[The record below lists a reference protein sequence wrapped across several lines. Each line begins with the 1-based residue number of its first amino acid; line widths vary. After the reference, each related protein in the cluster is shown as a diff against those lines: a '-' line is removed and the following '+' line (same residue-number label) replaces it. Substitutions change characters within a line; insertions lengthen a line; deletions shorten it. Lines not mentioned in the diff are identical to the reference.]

1 MELVSEAAV
10 HFSRLSMFPYFDG
23 AHYLVSVLSAREQ
36 AGAVDVASR
45 SPFASW
51 FSAMLCCFGGGIL
64 SSILLAEPPVAI
76 LSNSTNI
83 VYASVVWY
91 MVYYFPLDLFY
102 RCFCFLPLRVI
113 AAAMKEVTR
122 TWKILA
128 GVTQAHGRFKDA
140 LLVMVANGWAK
151 AAGGGLISNFEQ
163 LVRGVWK
170 PESNELLK
178 MSYPVKISLLGS
190 VLFTLQHVELLPVER
205 HHLMFVYTMFL
216 ITVKVRMML
225 SRSSASPFQPAEEL
239 IGRLLF
245 GLQQVSKVSKE
256 KVTTSEK
263 DEPKVKENIS
273 KEETGASSSEPSDST
288 RKRNAKKSE

>member
-10 HFSRLSMFPYFDG
+10 HFSQLSMFPYFDG

-64 SSILLAEPPVAI
+64 SSILLAEPPAAI

-83 VYASVVWY
+83 IYATAVWY
-91 MVYYFPLDLFY
+91 MVYYFPSDLFY
-102 RCFCFLPLRVI
+102 RCFCFLPLRII

-128 GVTQAHGRFKDA
+128 GVTQAHSRFKDA

-205 HHLMFVYTMFL
+205 HHLVFIYTMFL
-216 ITVKVRMML
+216 ITIKVRMML
-225 SRSSASPFQPAEEL
+225 TRSSTSPFQPAEEL
-239 IGRLLF
+239 IGRLVF
-245 GLQQVSKVSKE
+245 GLPQASKITKE
-256 KVTTSEK
+256 KVTSDK
-263 DEPKVKENIS
+263 DEPKVKESVS
-273 KEETGASSSEPSDST
+273 KEETGTSSSESSEST
-288 RKRNAKKSE
+288 RKRNTKKSE

>member
-151 AAGGGLISNFEQ
+151 AGGGLISNFEQ